1 MNNKF
6 SRGAMWMPLVIA
18 FSLSVGILIGA
29 LFFGGRKATSPVYD
43 KIATIMGLIKEG
55 YVDDIDTDSLLEES
69 ISDIIAKLDPHS
81 SYIKAEDLQAVNDD
95 LDGSFS
101 GIGISFNMLTDTIT
115 VLEVISGGP
124 SEKVGL
130 MAGDRVISINDTV
143 VAGQNWTNERVIK
156 TLRGEKG
163 SKVKL
168 GVMRDNSPKL
178 LSYEVTR
185 GDIPVSSIDASYIID
200 KGKTPT
206 GYVKVNKFARNTYS
220 EFLNAIT
227 DLKTKGAERF
237 IIDLRGNGGGFME
250 PAVFMA
256 NEFLPEGSA
265 IVETHGRMNDVES
278 PFYADGTGAYQDVE
292 LVVLLDEFSASASE
306 IFAGAIQDNDRGLIM
321 GRRSFGKGLVQRQI
335 DLPDHSAIRLTT
347 ARYYTPSGRCIQKPY
362 SLGSNTAYSME
373 IADRFRHGEDF
384 NPDSIK
390 FDESQT
396 FITLGGRTV
405 YGGGG
410 IMPDIYV
417 PNDTTGIS
425 SYYIDVF
432 NAGLMQKF
440 AFNYSDHNRTQLR
453 TAKDVKSL
461 LKMLPSDD
469 TFIQDFA
476 YFALDKEK
484 IAPRWFYINIS
495 RDLIVS
501 QLKAL
506 IARDA
511 LNTSAYYEVINDYDN
526 VVNQALKELD
536 SGNGKFPVTIDK
548 LSKSAKAK

>member
-1 MNNKF
+1 
-6 SRGAMWMPLVIA
+6 MPLIVA
-18 FSLSVGILIGA
+18 FSVSFGMWVGSA
-29 LFFGGRKATSPVYD
+29 FFGGRQDESPVYD

-69 ISDIIAKLDPHS
+69 IPDIIAKLDPHS
-81 SYIKAEDLQAVNDD
+81 SYIKAEDLQAANDD
-95 LDGSFS
+95 LYGSFS

-130 MAGDRVISINDTV
+130 LAGDRVISINDTI
-143 VAGQNWTNERVIK
+143 VAGKKWSNERVIK
-156 TLRGEKG
+156 TLRGDKG

-178 LSYEVTR
+178 LTYEVTR
-185 GDIPVSSIDASYIID
+185 GDIPVSSIDASYLIE
-200 KGKTPT
+200 KGSDVV

-220 EFLNAIT
+220 EFLNSIT
-227 DLKTKGAERF
+227 NLKSKGAQSF
-237 IIDLRGNGGGFME
+237 IVDLRGNGGGFME

-256 NEFLPEGSA
+256 NEFLSA
-265 IVETHGRMNDVES
+265 GNSIVNTLGRLSDVES
-278 PFYADGTGAYQDVE
+278 PFFADGTGAYQDSQ

-335 DLPDHSAIRLTT
+335 DLPDKSAIRLTI

-362 SLGSNTAYSME
+362 TLGSNTAYSME

-396 FITLGGRTV
+396 FITAGGRTV

-417 PNDTTGIS
+417 PNDTIGITG
-425 SYYIDVF
+425 YYIDVF
-432 NAGLMQKF
+432 NAGLIQKF
-440 AFNYSDHNRTQLR
+440 AFNYADKNRTRLKQAKT
-453 TAKDVKSL
+453 TAEL
-461 LKMLPSDD
+461 LKILPSDD
-469 TFIQDFA
+469 LLIQDFA
-476 YFALDKEK
+476 GYAYSKEK
-484 IAPRWFYINIS
+484 IAPRWYYINIS
-495 RDLIVS
+495 RNLIIS
-501 QLKAL
+501 QLKGL
-506 IARDA
+506 IARDI
-511 LNTSAYYEVINDYDN
+511 LNTSAYYEVVNKSDN
-526 VVNQALKELD
+526 VVIQALKQIQ
-536 SGNGKFPVTIDK
+536 SGNAEFPITIDK
-548 LSKSAKAK
+548 LGKNKNS

>member
-6 SRGAMWMPLVIA
+6 KRITVWMPLIVA
-18 FSLSVGILIGA
+18 FSIALGVVIGSYVIPSIRTY
-29 LFFGGRKATSPVYD
+29 GPVYD
-43 KIATIMGLIKEG
+43 KLATIMKLIEED
-55 YVDDIDTDSLLEES
+55 YVDDIDTDSLLEASLTE
-69 ISDIIAKLDPHS
+69 IIAKLDPHS
-81 SYIKAEDLQAVNDD
+81 SYIKAEDLQAVNED

-130 MAGDRVISINDTV
+130 MAGDRVISINDTI
-143 VAGQNWTNERVIK
+143 VAGQSWTNEQVIK
-156 TLRGEKG
+156 TLRGAKG

-185 GDIPVSSIDASYIID
+185 GDIPVTSIDASYIIEGGKD
-200 KGKTPT
+200 KT
-206 GYVKVNKFARNTYS
+206 GYVKVNKFARNTFS
-220 EFLNAIT
+220 EFLNSMV
-227 DLKTKGAERF
+227 DLRSKGAKRF

-250 PAVFMA
+250 PAVYMA
-256 NEFLPEGSA
+256 NEFLPKGSL
-265 IVETHGRMNDVES
+265 IVATHGRVDEMES
-278 PFYADGTGAYQDVE
+278 EIAADGTGAFQDVE

-335 DLPDHSAIRLTT
+335 DLPDMSALRLTT

-362 SLGSNTAYSME
+362 TLGSNTAYSME

-390 FDESQT
+390 FDQSQT
-396 FITLGGRTV
+396 FTTLGGRTV

-417 PNDTTGIS
+417 PNDTTGLS

-432 NAGLMQKF
+432 NAGQMQKF
-440 AFNYSDHNRTQLR
+440 AFRYSDKNRRELSK
-453 TAKDVKSL
+453 AGNVKSL
-461 LKMLPSDD
+461 LSMLPSDD
-469 TFIQDFA
+469 TMIQEFA
-476 YFALDKEK
+476 YFAKDNAG
-484 IAPRWFYINIS
+484 IPPRWYYVNIS

-511 LNTSAYYEVINDYDN
+511 LNTSAYYQVINDYDN
-526 VVNQALKELD
+526 AVKQAVEQFD
-536 SGNGKFPVTIDK
+536 AGNARFPVAIDK
-548 LSKSAKAK
+548 LSSK